1 MEEDNT
7 IALVEMI
14 FKTSRLMKERMS
26 FTNSSIHLSLLQ
38 IQTMIFLDQSK
49 NQQVTMSNIAD
60 FFNIELPSATSLLNK
75 LCDQEL
81 VERHTDTKDRRLVI
95 IKLTRGGKKLLE
107 KIIQER
113 KKKIESI
120 LSYLS
125 KNEKLELLEIFGTL
139 SEKLNIQNEN

>member
-1 MEEDNT
+1 MEEDKT
-7 IALVEMI
+7 ITLVEMI

-38 IQTMIFLDQSK
+38 IQTLIFLDQNRAK
-49 NQQVTMSNIAD
+49 QVSMSSIAD

-75 LCDQEL
+75 LCDQKL
-81 VERHTDTKDRRLVI
+81 VERHADTNDRRLVI
-95 IKLTRGGKKLLE
+95 IKLTKKGKKLLE

-139 SEKLNIQNEN
+139 SEKLNKQNEK